1 MVLLLG
7 FVSTQ
12 KTGLKTDFRRRFTFS
27 PGLWCYPRTM
37 KFIPFL
43 ITGVWVLLDQWL
55 KMYVVDLHTSGQLAQ
70 YTYNPDPYAGTI
82 PAIPG
87 FMNLA
92 YTVNLGAAWSLFSG
106 ATPALVALRFVAGVA
121 ILGYIWMN
129 FSRLPRVQ
137 WTAFALIAGGAIGNA
152 IDGAL
157 RGHVVDM
164 LVSHTLT
171 AIYKPFFRTVYP
183 IFNIADV
190 GVVSGVLL
198 LVISSFFVPQPAKR
212 AIG

>member
-1 MVLLLG
+1 M
-7 FVSTQ
+7 
-12 KTGLKTDFRRRFTFS
+12 RFF
-27 PGLWCYPRTM
+27 PL
-37 KFIPFL
+37 L
-43 ITGVWVLLDQWL
+43 ITAVWVLLDQWL
-55 KMYVVDLHTSGQLAQ
+55 KMYVVALHTSGQLAQ

-92 YTVNLGAAWSLFSG
+92 YTINLGAAWSLFSG
-106 ATPALVALRFVAGVA
+106 ATFGLVILRFVAGVG
-121 ILGYIWMN
+121 ISWYVWQH
-129 FSRLPRVQ
+129 FSKLPRVQ
-137 WTAFALIAGGAIGNA
+137 AVAFALIAGGAIGNA

-171 AIYKPFFRTVYP
+171 AIYKPFFGTVYP

-198 LVISSFFVPQPAKR
+198 LVISSFFAPKLAKR

>member
-1 MVLLLG
+1 M
-7 FVSTQ
+7 
-12 KTGLKTDFRRRFTFS
+12 R
-27 PGLWCYPRTM
+27 
-37 KFIPFL
+37 FIPFL
-43 ITGVWVLLDQWL
+43 IAAVWVLLDQWL
-55 KMYVVDLHTSGQLAQ
+55 KAHVVDLHTAGLLAQ
-70 YTYNPDPYAGTI
+70 YSYNPDPYVNTI

-92 YTVNLGAAWSLFSG
+92 YTINLGAAWSLFSQL
-106 ATPALVALRFVAGVA
+106 TPVLVVLRFVAGVA
-121 ILGYIWMN
+121 ILGYIWIN
-129 FSRLPRVQ
+129 FSKLPRVQ
-137 WTAFALIAGGAIGNA
+137 WVAFALIAGGAIGNA

-171 AIYKPFFRTVYP
+171 AIYKPFFGTVYP

-198 LVISSFFVPQPAKR
+198 LVLSSFLQPQLAKR
-212 AIG
+212 AVQ

>member
-1 MVLLLG
+1 MTCG
-7 FVSTQ
+7 RYAHSS
-12 KTGLKTDFRRRFTFS
+12 FTF
-27 PGLWCYPRTM
+27 PRAIRCYPRAM
-37 KFIPFL
+37 RFFPFL
-43 ITGVWVLLDQWL
+43 ITAVWVLLDQWL

-70 YTYNPDPYAGTI
+70 YTYNPDPYVNTI

-92 YTVNLGAAWSLFSG
+92 YTINLGAAWSLFSG
-106 ATPALVALRFVAGVA
+106 ATPALVVLRFVAGVA
-121 ILGYIWMN
+121 ILGYIWIN
-129 FSRLPRVQ
+129 FSKLPRVQ
-137 WTAFALIAGGAIGNA
+137 WIAFALIAGGAIGNA
-152 IDGAL
+152 IDGAM

-171 AIYKPFFRTVYP
+171 AIYKPFFGTVYP

-198 LVISSFFVPQPAKR
+198 LVISSFFLPQPAKR
-212 AIG
+212 AIQ

>member
-1 MVLLLG
+1 MLLRAGRRVNMPNDLRI
-7 FVSTQ
+7 VSPVVEPC
-12 KTGLKTDFRRRFTFS
+12 RFTFTR
-27 PGLWCYPRTM
+27 GLWCYPRAM
-37 KFIPFL
+37 RFFPFL
-43 ITGVWVLLDQWL
+43 ITAVWVFLDQWL
-55 KMYVVDLHTSGQLAQ
+55 KMYVVDLHTSGQLVQ
-70 YTYNPDPYAGTI
+70 YTYNPDPYVNTI

-92 YTVNLGAAWSLFSG
+92 YTINLGA
-106 ATPALVALRFVAGVA
+106 ATPALVVLRFVAGMA

-129 FSRLPRVQ
+129 FSKLPRVQ
-137 WTAFALIAGGAIGNA
+137 WIAFALIAGGALGNA

-171 AIYKPFFRTVYP
+171 AIYKPFFGTVYP

-212 AIG
+212 AIQ

>member
-1 MVLLLG
+1 M
-7 FVSTQ
+7 
-12 KTGLKTDFRRRFTFS
+12 R
-27 PGLWCYPRTM
+27 
-37 KFIPFL
+37 FIPFV
-43 ITGVWVLLDQWL
+43 ITSVWVLLDQWL
-55 KMYVVDLHTSGQLAQ
+55 KMHVVDLHNTGQLVQ

-82 PAIPG
+82 TAIPG

-92 YTVNLGAAWSLFSG
+92 YTINLGAAWSLFSG
-106 ATPALVALRFVAGVA
+106 ATPVLVVLRFVAGVA
-121 ILGYIWMN
+121 ILWYIWQH
-129 FSRLPRVQ
+129 FSRLPRLQ
-137 WTAFALIAGGAIGNA
+137 WIAFALIAGGALGNA

-171 AIYKPFFRTVYP
+171 AIYKPFFGTVYP

-198 LVISSFFVPQPAKR
+198 LVISSFFVPQAAKR
-212 AIG
+212 AIQ